1 MSSYQ
6 DAVLHIADLPALAA
20 AMAAIDPSAVVDG
33 RFNLDT
39 TPAVTNVAIG

>member
-1 MSSYQ
+1 MGYR
-6 DAVLHIADLPALAA
+6 DAILHIADLTALAET
-20 AMAAIDPSAVVDG
+20 MAAIDPSAVVEG